1 MGLDNGIRLMMTEAD
16 AKKNGCPFIGSD
28 NESFTEICYW
38 RKCYG
43 LRDLIIKNLQL
54 SNDRVTY
61 TLFYKD
67 VNTIIDILI
76 ALIQSEDDW
85 KYADSIWEYDEYLT
99 NMCNCILRLKWLKEY
114 WKTHSGI
121 QVIFYDSH

>member
-1 MGLDNGIRLMMTEAD
+1 MGLDNGIRVLMSEAD
-16 AKKNGCPFIGSD
+16 AKKNGCPLIGSN
-28 NESFTEICYW
+28 NEYFAEICYW

-54 SNDRVTY
+54 SSDRVTY

-67 VNTIIDILI
+67 INTIIDILI
-76 ALIQSEDDW
+76 SLIQSEDDW

-114 WKTHSGI
+114 WKTHPDI

>member
-1 MGLDNGIRLMMTEAD
+1 MGLDNGIRLMMTEAE

-28 NESFTEICYW
+28 IESFTEICYW

-76 ALIQSEDDW
+76 SLVQSEDDW
-85 KYADSIWEYDEYLT
+85 KYVDSIWEYDEYLT

-114 WKTHSGI
+114 WKTHPGI
-121 QVIFYDSH
+121 QVIFYDSY

>member
-28 NESFTEICYW
+28 SESFTEICYW

-76 ALIQSEDDW
+76 SLTQSEDDW

-114 WKTHSGI
+114 WKTHPGI
-121 QVIFYDSH
+121 QVIFYDSY